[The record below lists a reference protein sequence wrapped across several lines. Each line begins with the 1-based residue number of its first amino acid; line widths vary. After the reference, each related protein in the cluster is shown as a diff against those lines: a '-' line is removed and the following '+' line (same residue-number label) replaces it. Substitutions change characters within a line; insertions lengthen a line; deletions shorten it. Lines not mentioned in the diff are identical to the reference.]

1 MSQDNECLREAVG
14 VFHDKGKL
22 DTAVAELSKHFPR
35 EFLSV
40 LASEETLKEKCGGK
54 DTVNPLNAMDNK
66 DVPRAAPVKPEENV
80 IGTSAAV
87 GGGAYIG
94 AVAAALSAGAVSM
107 PILTGVAV
115 IGANSGGSASGAA
128 TAIFKNR
135 NADHIEKQ
143 LDAGGLLLWVGTPSE
158 DKEHKALEI
167 LKRNGAT
174 DIEVHDIK

>member
-1 MSQDNECLREAVG
+1 
-14 VFHDKGKL
+14 
-22 DTAVAELSKHFPR
+22 
-35 EFLSV
+35 
-40 LASEETLKEKCGGK
+40 
-54 DTVNPLNAMDNK
+54 
-66 DVPRAAPVKPEENV
+66 
-80 IGTSAAV
+80 
-87 GGGAYIG
+87 
-94 AVAAALSAGAVSM
+94 M

-115 IGANSGGSASGAA
+115 IGAIAGGSASGAA